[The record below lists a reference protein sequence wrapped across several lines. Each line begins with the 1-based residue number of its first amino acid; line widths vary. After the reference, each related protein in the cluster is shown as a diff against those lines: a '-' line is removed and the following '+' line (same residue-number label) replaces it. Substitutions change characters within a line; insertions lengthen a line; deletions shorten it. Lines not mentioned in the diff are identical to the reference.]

1 HQSAKD
7 VANLASQCIRQLEKL
22 HPPYPLDKENWC
34 HIGITMYQEGER
46 HNQIMD
52 EAETALR
59 SAQLQNNNNWSR
71 FKKWNQIDEIRGSV
85 NWRIIFETTLHDES
99 VLLFGQ
105 PAYLLNN
112 NQLDLLH
119 TELTCRIHD
128 PENGIVKASRYM
140 SALKQVG
147 FESQMD

>member
-1 HQSAKD
+1 
-7 VANLASQCIRQLEKL
+7 
-22 HPPYPLDKENWC
+22 
-34 HIGITMYQEGER
+34 M
-46 HNQIMD
+46 
-52 EAETALR
+52 
-59 SAQLQNNNNWSR
+59 
-71 FKKWNQIDEIRGSV
+71 KWRT
-85 NWRIIFETTLHDES
+85 IFETTLHAES

-147 FESQMD
+147 FESQMDRAVLSKAFGFLRSSTQQSVPFL